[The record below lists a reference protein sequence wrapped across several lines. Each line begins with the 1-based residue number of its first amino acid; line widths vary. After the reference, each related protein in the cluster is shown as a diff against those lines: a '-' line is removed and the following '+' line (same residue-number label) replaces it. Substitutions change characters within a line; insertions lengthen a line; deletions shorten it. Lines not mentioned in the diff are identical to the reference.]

1 MKASPRRFIRRVRSR
16 GVATIEF
23 AIVLIFVFTLL
34 FAMLEMGRLVW
45 TWNVA
50 VAATRDGARW
60 AALYEPA
67 AVDLVKN
74 HVARFSL
81 GAIKAENVTVEY
93 LDPDLPGVPCAVD
106 NCKFVRVSLTDATFT
121 SVVSIVPL
129 SVKLPAFP
137 ATARREAMS
146 AAPL

>member
-1 MKASPRRFIRRVRSR
+1 MKPTVRQARSR
-16 GVATIEF
+16 GVVTIEF
-23 AIVLIFVFTLL
+23 AIVLIFAFMLL
-34 FAMLEMGRLVW
+34 FAMLEVGRLVW

-60 AALYEPA
+60 AAMYEPA
-67 AVDLVKN
+67 AANQVRL
-74 HVARFSL
+74 HVERFSL
-81 GAIKAENVTVEY
+81 GAIKAGDVVVDY
-93 LDPDLPGVPCAVD
+93 FDPDTPGVPCNVD
-106 NCKFVRVSLTDATFT
+106 NCKFVRVSLNDATFN
-121 SVVSIVPL
+121 SVVSLFPL

>member
-1 MKASPRRFIRRVRSR
+1 
-16 GVATIEF
+16 
-23 AIVLIFVFTLL
+23 VLIFVFMML
-34 FAMLEMGRLVW
+34 FAMIELGRLAW

-60 AALYEPA
+60 ASLYEPGA
-67 AVDLVKN
+67 ADLVKN

-81 GAIKAENVTVEY
+81 GAIKAENVSVDYIDSDE
-93 LDPDLPGVPCAVD
+93 PVGPGLPPPPACSVD
-106 NCKFVRVSLTDATFT
+106 NCKFVRVSLTGATFT
-121 SVVSIVPL
+121 SVVSFVPL
-129 SVKLPAFP
+129 SVTLPAFP

>member
-1 MKASPRRFIRRVRSR
+1 MSAPRRQVRSR

-34 FAMLEMGRLVW
+34 FAMLEVGRLVW

-67 AVDLVKN
+67 AANQVRN
-74 HVARFSL
+74 HVERFSL
-81 GAIKAENVTVEY
+81 GAIKAANVDVEY
-93 LDPDLPGVPCAVD
+93 LDPETPGVPCSVD
-106 NCKFVRVSLTDATFT
+106 NCKFVRVSLNGATFT

-129 SVKLPAFP
+129 SVRLPAFP